1 MVMTGAHLQCSAP
14 EICCDPPQGRP
25 GPSWGTATLED
36 DLGGGPHHILG
47 GHFCGLHP
55 ACPKAARG
63 HQSIPHTCTSHTQ
76 HRRGGE
82 GFWVGQSAKPWAH
95 GVSAMLL
102 QHAHTQPPPP
112 RPQGSPQS
120 SHRNALWVEEPTRS
134 RASGAANIAGS
145 PHCPPKTQLLPHQG
159 PVTPLCPTPRVGE
172 PPGREA
178 GGFAAGMAMEA
189 MAGTGGGRGWQ
200 RNRLHWHQFGRDGP
214 EGNINPP
221 TCPRQPAPPLPAPC
235 QAAPG
240 PRLPLAGQGPRQGH
254 GTGDTG
260 VG

>member
-1 MVMTGAHLQCSAP
+1 MRMTWGGVPITFWGGISVGFTQRV
-14 EICCDPPQGRP
+14 QGLRGDTRASP
-25 GPSWGTATLED
+25 IPVPHTHSI
-36 DLGGGPHHILG
+36 GGGGRDFGWDKVQSPGRTECLG
-47 GHFCGLHP
+47 N
-55 ACPKAARG
+55 AA
-63 HQSIPHTCTSHTQ
+63 P
-76 HRRGGE
+76 
-82 GFWVGQSAKPWAH
+82 
-95 GVSAMLL
+95 
-102 QHAHTQPPPP
+102 AHTHTHTPPP

-145 PHCPPKTQLLPHQG
+145 PHCPPKTRLLPHQG